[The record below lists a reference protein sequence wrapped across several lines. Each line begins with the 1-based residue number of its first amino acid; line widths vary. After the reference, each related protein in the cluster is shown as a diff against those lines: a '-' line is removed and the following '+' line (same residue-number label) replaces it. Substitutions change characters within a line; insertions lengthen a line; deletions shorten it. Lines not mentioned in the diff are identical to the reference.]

1 MRFVREEN
9 GQSLLIVAVFMCVIG
24 LGFMAFALDVGSL
37 FRQKRMAQAAADA
50 AAVAAAKEKFVG
62 NSTSN
67 EQAMANAIA
76 KLNGF
81 DTTLSSHAATVVLST
96 PSTGTFQGTGYVQ
109 ATVTRSIPTVFLA
122 GLPGGKANITVSA
135 TAIAGGGVSSPTCV
149 CVESA
154 SSADIFMVGGSKLN
168 AQNCGIVDDSNSG
181 TAVYLTGG
189 SKIDAS
195 TLGTVSTTWDTPGN
209 INNGSSITPSTTI
222 IQGISS
228 SCAPTMPTPPS
239 FTPSSCV
246 TDPGNNGSAQTTAF
260 TAGPSSSTGIKC
272 YNGLTIGSNSTID
285 TLNPGIYVINGGYLH
300 FENNSQ
306 PVANYGG
313 NGVFFYLTNGATL
326 QIDQGSNVNLVAGGG
341 TTSTGGTAP
350 SIGTNYDGILIYQ
363 DTSDSSAMT
372 VAGGS
377 NLFMNGS
384 LFMPSAQMNFS
395 NGSTNT
401 IEGGIVAQQVI
412 LSGGAVVTAN
422 ANASQGTVVYTNP
435 KLVQ

>member
-1 MRFVREEN
+1 
-9 GQSLLIVAVFMCVIG
+9 
-24 LGFMAFALDVGSL
+24 
-37 FRQKRMAQAAADA
+37 
-50 AAVAAAKEKFVG
+50 
-62 NSTSN
+62 
-67 EQAMANAIA
+67 
-76 KLNGF
+76 
-81 DTTLSSHAATVVLST
+81 
-96 PSTGTFQGTGYVQ
+96 
-109 ATVTRSIPTVFLA
+109 
-122 GLPGGKANITVSA
+122 
-135 TAIAGGGVSSPTCV
+135 
-149 CVESA
+149 
-154 SSADIFMVGGSKLN
+154 
-168 AQNCGIVDDSNSG
+168 
-181 TAVYLTGG
+181 
-189 SKIDAS
+189 
-195 TLGTVSTTWDTPGN
+195 
-209 INNGSSITPSTTI
+209 
-222 IQGISS
+222 
-228 SCAPTMPTPPS
+228 MPTPPS

>member
-1 MRFVREEN
+1 
-9 GQSLLIVAVFMCVIG
+9 MCVVG
-24 LGFMAFALDVGSL
+24 LGFAAFALDVGSM

-62 NSTSN
+62 NSSSY

-81 DTTLSSHAATVVLST
+81 DTTLSSHAATVTLST
-96 PSTGTFQGTGYVQ
+96 PSTGTFQGAGYVQ
-109 ATVTRSIPTVFLA
+109 ATVTRSVQTLFLS
-122 GLPGGKANITVSA
+122 GLPGGKANMTVSA

-149 CVESA
+149 CMES
-154 SSADIFMVGGSKLN
+154 SSAADIFMVGGSKLN
-168 AQNCGIVDDSNSG
+168 AQSCGIVDDSNSSV
-181 TAVYLTGG
+181 AVYMTGS

-195 TLGTVSTTWDTPGN
+195 TLATVSTTWNTAGN
-209 INNGSSITPSTTI
+209 INNNSSITPTTTI
-222 IQGISS
+222 IQGITS

-239 FTPSSCV
+239 FTPSSCI
-246 TDPGNNGSAQTTAF
+246 TDPGNNGSAVTTAF
-260 TAGPSSSTGIKC
+260 TAGPSTPTGSKC

-285 TLNPGIYVINGGYLH
+285 TLNPGIYIINGGYLH
-300 FENNSQ
+300 FENNNQ
-306 PVANYGG
+306 TVANYGG

-326 QIDQGSNVNLVAGGG
+326 QIDQGSNVNLVAGGN
-341 TTSTGGTAP
+341 TTSSGGTA
-350 SIGTNYDGILIYQ
+350 SSVGSSYDGILIYQ

-384 LFMPSAQMNFS
+384 LYMPSAQMNFS
-395 NGSTNT
+395 NGATNT
-401 IEGGIVAQQVI
+401 IEGGLVGQQLI
-412 LSGGAVVTAN
+412 MSGGAVLNATAS
-422 ANASQGTVVYTNP
+422 AGQTSVVYTNP